1 MRKVK
6 DFLIVVGS
14 NFDFGRNKDIFLN
27 VEVKCEVDFVEFEVY
42 ELFENIKLLF
52 SILCD
57 FVVRRLLKEIING
70 VVVIIYV
77 EEDRDI
83 VKYWV

>member
-1 MRKVK
+1 M
-6 DFLIVVGS
+6 VGS